1 MFDRPDSPSDLPPS
15 ARNVIEVLHEAD
27 GPLTQRELAER
38 TYFQQPTISTAIN
51 DLVERGYVSAV
62 DAMRTG
68 EPGRPPRLYD
78 LQDTE

>member
-1 MFDRPDSPSDLPPS
+1 MTVEGAPDDLPPS

-27 GPLTQRELAER
+27 GPLTQRELTER

-51 DLVERGYVSAV
+51 DLVDRGHVSAV